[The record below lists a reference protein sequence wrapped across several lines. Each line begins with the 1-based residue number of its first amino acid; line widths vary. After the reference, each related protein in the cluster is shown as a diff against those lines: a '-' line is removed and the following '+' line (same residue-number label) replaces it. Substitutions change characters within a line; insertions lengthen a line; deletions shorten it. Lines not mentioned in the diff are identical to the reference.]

1 MIIVEIYGKRGLE
14 VLLMSYD
21 QFRNIT
27 IQQMESLIHL
37 VEEGS
42 FSRAAKKMFLTQPS
56 LTKHIKNLEESV
68 NARIVNRENRG
79 ISLTSE
85 GKIIYDYSRRILR
98 LRDEAK
104 EKISRMKENESGSIF
119 ISASTI
125 PATYILPGLL
135 NGFKKLYPD
144 IRAYIQTSDSE
155 ETLGMILDNQS
166 EIGFIGK
173 QTFDKRLNVE
183 SLWMDRLVLAVPAD
197 HSWVKKKYVTL
208 DEVSKE
214 PFVIRERG
222 SATREIMEEYLHKN
236 TDRSLSKFNIIC
248 EMGSSEAVKEAIM
261 AGLGVSVISVHA
273 IKRELKQE
281 VLVEVPIQGCAIQRH
296 FYLIFKKQF
305 SLMHYHKLFLDFVK
319 EYVVHR

>member
-1 MIIVEIYGKRGLE
+1 MVVEFS
-14 VLLMSYD
+14 MSYD
-21 QFRNIT
+21 QFKNIT

-56 LTKHIKNLEESV
+56 LTKHIKNLEESI
-68 NARIVNRENRG
+68 NARIVNRKNTG
-79 ISLTSE
+79 VSMTPE
-85 GKIIYDYSRRILR
+85 GKVLYDYAKRILR

-104 EKISRMKENESGSIF
+104 EKISRLKESESGSIF

-125 PATYILPGLL
+125 PATYILPSLL
-135 NGFKKLYPD
+135 NRFKGVYPD
-144 IRAYIQTSDSE
+144 IRAYIQTHDSE
-155 ETLGMILDNQS
+155 ETLEMILDNQA

-173 QTFDKRLNVE
+173 QTFNRRLNVE
-183 SLWMDRLVLAVPAD
+183 SLWRDRLVLAVPAD

-222 SATREIMEEYLHKN
+222 SATREILEEYLRKN
-236 TDRSLSKFNIIC
+236 TDMSFSKFNVVC
-248 EMGSSEAVKEAIM
+248 EMGSSEAVKEAII
-261 AGLGVSVISVHA
+261 AGLGVSILSIHA
-273 IKRELKQE
+273 IKRELKQNILIE
-281 VLVEVPIQGCAIQRH
+281 IPIQDCGIQRY
-296 FYLIFKKQF
+296 FYLIYKKQF
-305 SLMHYHKLFLDFVK
+305 SLMHYHKLFLEFVK

>member
-1 MIIVEIYGKRGLE
+1 
-14 VLLMSYD
+14 MSYD
-21 QFRNIT
+21 QFKNVT

-56 LTKHIKNLEESV
+56 LTKHIKNLEESA

-85 GKIIYDYSRRILR
+85 GKIILDYSKRILR

-104 EKISRMKENESGSIF
+104 EKISRMKENESGSIY

-155 ETLGMILDNQS
+155 ETLEMILDNQS

-173 QTFDKRLNVE
+173 QTFNRKLNVE
-183 SLWMDRLVLAVPAD
+183 SLWKDRLVLAVPVE
-197 HSWVKKKYVTL
+197 HPWQKKEYVTL
-208 DEVSKE
+208 DEVSEE

-222 SATREIMEEYLHKN
+222 SATREILKEYLQKN
-236 TDRSLSKFNIIC
+236 TDRNLSKFNIVC

-261 AGLGVSVISVHA
+261 AGLGVSIISVHA

-281 VLVEVPIQGCAIQRH
+281 FLVEVPIRDCAIQRH
-296 FYLIFKKQF
+296 FCLIYRKQF
-305 SLMHYHKLFLDFVK
+305 SLMHYHKLFLEFVK
-319 EYVVHR
+319 KYTV